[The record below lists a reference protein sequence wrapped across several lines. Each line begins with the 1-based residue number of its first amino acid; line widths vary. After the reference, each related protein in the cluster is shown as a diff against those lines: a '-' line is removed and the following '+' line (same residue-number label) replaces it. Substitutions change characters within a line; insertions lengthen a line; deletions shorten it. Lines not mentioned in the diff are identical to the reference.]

1 MYRIN
6 YSNEDAYSGDR
17 KEEPSEG
24 NLFDLADE
32 AIIFHGLEKCITGMD
47 QFGYAVYDYL
57 KMLEVFTGDD
67 GMTHEEAEEW
77 ISYNVVGVNAGNG
90 FVIHYPNL

>member
-1 MYRIN
+1 MYRVN
-6 YSNEDAYSGDR
+6 YSNEDGYNGSK

-47 QFGYAVYDYL
+47 QFGHAVYDYL
-57 KMLEVFTGDD
+57 KMIEVFTGD

-77 ISYNVVGVNAGNG
+77 IDYNVVGVNAGRG

>member
-1 MYRIN
+1 MYRLN
-6 YSNEDAYSGDR
+6 YNDENGYSETK

-57 KMLEVFTGDD
+57 RMIDIFTED

-77 ISYNVVGVNAGNG
+77 VDFNVAGVNAGVG

>member
-47 QFGYAVYDYL
+47 QFGYAVYDYF
-57 KMLEVFTGDD
+57 KMIEVFTDD
-67 GMTHEEAEEW
+67 EW